1 MAQPSVAREPS
12 MEEILASI
20 RRIIESNEPGPSGA
34 FAGKLP
40 PVYDDESDDD
50 FGLAF
55 TQAGNPAA
63 AAERR
68 GEMTSPPPHVPPAAN
83 QTHGAATQPVPE
95 KAMSLAD
102 VAARVRAATG
112 RTLEPAL
119 SALTAETLQ
128 DKPEAKPV
136 AAHAA
141 YESPVMAARMAD
153 LRGSIDDTAAEI
165 SRPSQPFFNEE
176 RQATISPFPVRETPA
191 VHSAPI
197 VAWDEETFEQ
207 ALELADVHEAVAPA
221 ANPTPVANPAPLAN
235 AVPFVE
241 PVTEQVAEA
250 PSALSSLISV
260 EAGAQIARS
269 FNELA
274 DVFNG
279 VERRSIEDMAQ
290 EMLKPMLQDWLE
302 DNLPTLVERLVRE
315 EIERVARGPRR

>member
-50 FGLAF
+50 FGIAF
-55 TQAGNPAA
+55 TQAGNPASS
-63 AAERR
+63 AERR

-83 QTHGAATQPVPE
+83 QTHGAAAQPVPE

-141 YESPVMAARMAD
+141 YESPVMAARMAE

-165 SRPSQPFFNEE
+165 SRPSQPFFSEE

-191 VHSAPI
+191 VQSAPA

-207 ALELADVHEAVAPA
+207 ALELADVHEASAP
-221 ANPTPVANPAPLAN
+221 VVNPAPVAET
-235 AVPFVE
+235 VQFVE
-241 PVTEQVAEA
+241 PVAEPVAEA

>member
-55 TQAGNPAA
+55 TQAGNPASS
-63 AAERR
+63 AERR

-128 DKPEAKPV
+128 DRPEAKPV

-165 SRPSQPFFNEE
+165 SRPSQPLFNEE
-176 RQATISPFPVRETPA
+176 RQATISPFPVRETQA
-191 VHSAPI
+191 VHSAPV

-207 ALELADVHEAVAPA
+207 ALELADVHEASAPVASPA
-221 ANPTPVANPAPLAN
+221 PVTHATPVANT
-235 AVPFVE
+235 VPFVE
-241 PVTEQVAEA
+241 PVAEPVAEA

>member
-34 FAGKLP
+34 LAGKLP

-55 TQAGNPAA
+55 TQAGNAA
-63 AAERR
+63 SSPERR
-68 GEMTSPPPHVPPAAN
+68 GEMTSPPAHVPPAAN
-83 QTHGAATQPVPE
+83 QTYGSAQSVPE

-119 SALTAETLQ
+119 SAMTAETLQ
-128 DKPEAKPV
+128 DKPEEKSV

-141 YESPVMAARMAD
+141 YESPVMAARMAE
-153 LRGSIDDTAAEI
+153 LRGSIDDTAEI
-165 SRPSQPFFNEE
+165 SRPSQSFFNEE
-176 RQATISPFPVRETPA
+176 RQATISPFPVRETTETRN
-191 VHSAPI
+191 APV

-207 ALELADVHEAVAPA
+207 ALELSDVHETGKPA
-221 ANPTPVANPAPLAN
+221 APQTSTLPFAEQAAEPVAETSSA
-235 AVPFVE
+235 
-241 PVTEQVAEA
+241 T
-250 PSALSSLISV
+250 PSALSSLISL